1 MVIGHWLKIR
11 LVHLETGN
19 KKLEHTDLSTNGN
32 EYFLTI
38 KTSFPTSE
46 KIFLLMER
54 LIFTVTKTTIYALLR
69 NSLLYFEFG
78 D

>member
-1 MVIGHWLKIR
+1 METLILSLRKMVIGHWLKIR

-38 KTSFPTSE
+38 KTSFPTN
-46 KIFLLMER
+46 
-54 LIFTVTKTTIYALLR
+54 IFTSENIDAFDAY
-69 NSLLYFEFG
+69 YI
-78 D
+78 